1 MIGRRIPSKLIRI
14 RLSDRRWF
22 NSEIRKEI
30 RTRNRLHK
38 IARRNQ
44 YNQSLQKYK
53 LQRIN
58 VNNMI
63 KYAREQ
69 FFPSANELV
78 TFLQSN
84 NCC

>member
-1 MIGRRIPSKLIRI
+1 MVGRRIPSKLVRI
-14 RLSDRRWF
+14 RLSDKRWF

-30 RTRNRLHK
+30 RTRNRLNK

-44 YNQSLQKYK
+44 SNQSLK
-53 LQRIN
+53 

-69 FFPSANELV
+69 LFFSANELV
-78 TFLQSN
+78 KSLQSN